1 MGLIV
6 RFLLSIFCLSFF
18 ASAEPLPVA
27 WYNGGMVTNEDLR
40 FYAWKQNS
48 PLQAL
53 DLSADRFLEQSQ
65 RTRPRIENAISDL
78 AFFDLLCR
86 ERIAQRPLNATE
98 SFDIHG
104 RQVRYVVDE
113 YFPLK
118 VRQEASISQA
128 EIEQYYREHQGDYQ
142 SPEKIQI
149 GFIFRAA
156 PVEEAT
162 REAVCR
168 HLESLVSRADFNEHF
183 ELYARAYSQAP
194 SARTGGVM
202 DYFARGTYSPEIENP
217 AFCLQPGQISPI
229 VEREKGF
236 YVIKCLDR
244 KSAESRTVEQVE
256 PLIKKEIVRKR
267 LADERS
273 RRIESARARLQPD
286 LWSGDGPLEKG
297 QVLVQVG
304 DLSITRDLLERQW
317 GPLEAAPREELRNRI
332 QALLEDFL
340 LFHDVVQSCSQ
351 EDPQLQRNLN
361 ILYSEKVAID
371 ELQSEAKAR
380 IAVEEPEVRSLWE
393 KNKSFYHRGAPKEIE
408 YLLFAVEDS
417 KNAEDHAYSLLS
429 LGERAKQYRNLW
441 MQTPQPERSFDLWA
455 AQIVRDC
462 SDVTRSSLG
471 FVDRLPDTWSA
482 SLPFVEMGVGY
493 LSTPLFTPEGI
504 ILCYVKAEGSPR
516 ILSYEE
522 AREKVASV
530 IWQEKYQAFRDD
542 LRARLLNRAGFRL
555 NF

>member
-1 MGLIV
+1 MRLIV
-6 RFLLSIFCLSFF
+6 WFFPIVICLGFL
-18 ASAEPLPVA
+18 ASAEPLSVA
-27 WYNGGMVTNEDLR
+27 SYEGGVVTNEDLR
-40 FYAWKQNS
+40 FYAWKQDS

-86 ERIAQRPLNATE
+86 ERVAQKPLNATE
-98 SFDIHG
+98 SFDIRW

-118 VRQEASISQA
+118 IRQEISISQS
-128 EIEQYYREHQGDYQ
+128 EIEQYYREHQGDYR

-149 GFIFRAA
+149 SFIFRAA

-162 REAVCR
+162 REAVRR
-168 HLESLVSRADFNEHF
+168 HLESLMSRADFNEHF

-217 AFCLQPGQISPI
+217 AFSLEPGHISPI

-267 LADERS
+267 LVDEQS
-273 RRIESARARLQPD
+273 RRIESARAKIQAN
-286 LWSGDGPLEKG
+286 LWNGDGPLEKG
-297 QVLVQVG
+297 QNLVRVG

-317 GPLEAAPREELRNRI
+317 GPLEAAPREELRSRL
-332 QALLEDFL
+332 QKLLEDVL
-340 LFHDVVQSCSQ
+340 LFHDVVQSCSR
-351 EDPQLQRNLN
+351 EDRQLQRNLK

-393 KNKSFYHRGAPKEIE
+393 KSQSFYHRGAPKEIE

-417 KNAEDHAYSLLS
+417 KSAEDHAYSLLS

-455 AQIVRDC
+455 ARVIREC
-462 SDVTRSSLG
+462 SGVTRSSLG

-504 ILCYVKAEGSPR
+504 VLCHVKAEGAPR

-542 LRARLLNRAGFRL
+542 LRARLLNRSGFRR